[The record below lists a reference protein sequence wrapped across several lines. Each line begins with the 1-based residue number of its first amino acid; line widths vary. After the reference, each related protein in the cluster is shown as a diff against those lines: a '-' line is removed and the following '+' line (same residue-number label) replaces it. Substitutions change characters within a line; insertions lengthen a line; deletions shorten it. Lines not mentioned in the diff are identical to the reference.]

1 VNRPLYL
8 AAALVLLVAWL
19 PVAAVCVRAR
29 AIDGLVALETA
40 GALTTLVLIC
50 LAVGLHQSSF
60 GTLSLIAAVCVMIS
74 GLVFARFMDRRP

>member
-1 VNRPLYL
+1 MNRPLYL
-8 AAALVLLVAWL
+8 AAALVLLGAWI

-40 GALTTLVLIC
+40 GALTTLVLVC

-60 GTLSLIAAVCVMIS
+60 GTLALITAVCVIMS
-74 GLVFARFMDRRP
+74 GLVFARFLDRRP